1 MRPSTQAC
9 FQSGTSGGARCARRC
24 GRRLLSSAHER
35 ALRIWTRYGHHP
47 HSHRLSGARSGLLLG
62 RQRARDVASRAG
74 AAAALLPHHGFRSS
88 PHAARRPAAFCCAQK
103 RKETIM
109 AATLRPS
116 IRYGQNF
123 LTNPALVDRLLD
135 ASSIAPGDLVLEIGA
150 GEGMITERLARRCRR
165 VIAFEID
172 PALARHLARRFAA
185 CRNVEVRA
193 GDALA
198 LPLPAEPYK
207 VFASIPFN
215 RTAAIVRALTDAPVP
230 PEDQYLVVQRE
241 AAERFSGRPATT
253 LPAVLLH
260 PWFEIGITHRFQR
273 TDFTPV
279 PGVDVVLLRLAK
291 RGPPLVAGARMALYR
306 DFVTA
311 VFTAWQPTVAD
322 ALRRLGGAAWAER
335 VAATAEVAVC
345 APPSRLPPAD
355 WLSLFEAFARL
366 ADVRAQ
372 HRVTGAW

>member
-1 MRPSTQAC
+1 
-9 FQSGTSGGARCARRC
+9 
-24 GRRLLSSAHER
+24 
-35 ALRIWTRYGHHP
+35 
-47 HSHRLSGARSGLLLG
+47 
-62 RQRARDVASRAG
+62 
-74 AAAALLPHHGFRSS
+74 
-88 PHAARRPAAFCCAQK
+88 
-103 RKETIM
+103 
-109 AATLRPS
+109 
-116 IRYGQNF
+116 
-123 LTNPALVDRLLD
+123 
-135 ASSIAPGDLVLEIGA
+135 
-150 GEGMITERLARRCRR
+150 
-165 VIAFEID
+165 
-172 PALARHLARRFAA
+172 
-185 CRNVEVRA
+185 
-193 GDALA
+193 
-198 LPLPAEPYK
+198 EPYK

-372 HRVTGAW
+372 HRVTGAWARLEGQHRRLKKRHRTRTLATGPGPPLRCCARAVRRRADGEVGTWRDGSLSPRGESPRRPGRRPGESVADLRAREVAYAWIPEGEPCSRHKRPTAPPPCGRSSPLRASA